1 MRVLRVS
8 GFVLLG
14 LALLVVGFVQYRR
27 QGSVVSRQT
36 AREALLTRQNS
47 ALLELTNDAEGGRL
61 LDFKGILVVVD
72 QALVQNMLSAA
83 TPMDAEIGG
92 GFRVRVDSVSA
103 TFGDGVALVEMA
115 GTATVGDEP
124 VGARVTVLGSIDAVT
139 IDAASGLLRCNVSI
153 LAVEAEN
160 AEALGRNDPVGR
172 LTEALTEGGLSVLLG
187 PLEIPVRLENAL
199 DIPAVDS
206 KRLQIAAETLPLTVA
221 ARRIKVFGGRLWV
234 FVDAGLA
241 GLTPTVPAEAR
252 P

>member
-8 GFVLLG
+8 GFALLG
-14 LALLVVGFVQYRR
+14 LALLVVGFVHYRR
-27 QGSVVSRQT
+27 QGNVASRQS
-36 AREALLTRQNS
+36 AREALLSRQNL
-47 ALLELTNDAEGGRL
+47 ALLELTNDAERGTL

-72 QALVQNMLSAA
+72 QTLVQDMLSAA
-83 TPMDAEIGG
+83 TPMVAEIGG
-92 GFRVRVDSVSA
+92 GFHVRVDTVEA
-103 TFGDGVALVEMA
+103 AFGDGVALVELT

-124 VGARVTVLGSIDAVT
+124 VGAQVTVLGSIDAVT
-139 IDAASGLLRCNVSI
+139 IDAASGVLRCNVSI

-172 LTEALTEGGLSVLLG
+172 LTEALAEGGLSALLG

-199 DIPAVDS
+199 AIPAVDS
-206 KRLQIAAETLPLTVA
+206 KRLQIAAETLPLTVS

-234 FVDAGLA
+234 FVDAGLS
-241 GLTPTVPAEAR
+241 GPAPAVLAEVR